1 MERTEN
7 NKKATRYSIKGDMGD
22 KEDYNGENHTK
33 KSTLEALKSR
43 VNAKDTE
50 DEVKRLASNVEEK
63 NPKK

>member
-7 NKKATRYSIKGDMGD
+7 NKKATRQSIKGDTAD
-22 KEDYNGENHTK
+22 KDYNGVNHTK
-33 KSTLEALKSR
+33 KSTLEAMKSR